1 MKYKFLILP
10 LAVSLIASCYADVK
24 VPLRKSPTAEA
35 IVEDG
40 SPLIGYDGR
49 FKPVIAKNGMVSSSD
64 VIASQVGADILAAGG
79 NAVDAA
85 VAVGFALAVT
95 YPQAGN
101 IGGGGFM
108 MVYMKDAN
116 KTVAI
121 DYREMA
127 PALAHRDMFLGKDGS
142 VDRLMVRRSRRAAG
156 VPGTVAGLLHALNK
170 YGTMTAAQVIAPAY
184 KLAYGGFEMSYSL
197 AKSMKAKKTKLSK
210 SLETRK
216 VFLHDDLS
224 PYKFGEILKQPDL
237 AWTLKQIMQRG
248 VKGFYEGAV
257 AQKIHDDMAKNG
269 GIMTKSDLKA
279 YKTIER
285 EPIIGTYKNYK
296 VATMPPPSSGGIHLV
311 QMMNMLEN
319 DSLKSHGHNSARN
332 MHLYIEAMRQAYA
345 DRSEY
350 LGDPDFSS
358 VPIKA
363 LIDKKYAAKI
373 RAVIPKHR
381 ARRSGE
387 VKPALGAKYE
397 SPDTTHYSVMDKFG
411 NVVSNTYTINFSY
424 GSGIMV
430 AGTGMLLNNEMDD
443 FSAKPGV
450 PNGFGLLGGEANSVQ
465 PRKRPLSSMT
475 PVIVFKN
482 NEPLFATGSPGGSTI
497 ITVVL
502 QTVLNV
508 VEFDMDISAATG
520 APRLHHQWY
529 PDVTSIETGFSVDTL
544 NILRSMGHKI
554 SRQKRT
560 FGSTQSVLRKDG
572 FFYGSADARRTGAAA
587 IGVK

>member
-24 VPLRKSPTAEA
+24 KPLRKSLMAEV

-49 FKPVIAKNGMVSSSD
+49 FKPVIARNGMVSSSD

-108 MVYMKDAN
+108 MVYMKDGN
-116 KTVAI
+116 KTIAI

-127 PALAHRDMFLGKDGS
+127 PALAHRDMYLDKDGN

-156 VPGTVAGLLHALNK
+156 VPGTVAGLLHALEK

-184 KLAYGGFEMSYSL
+184 KLAYGGFEVSYSL

-248 VKGFYEGAV
+248 AKGFYEGAV

-279 YKTIER
+279 YKIVER
-285 EPIIGTYKNYK
+285 TPIIGTYKNYK

-373 RAVIPKHR
+373 RAAIPKNR
-381 ARRSGE
+381 ARMSGE

-482 NEPLFATGSPGGSTI
+482 DEPLFATGSPGGSTI

-572 FFYGSADARRTGAAA
+572 FFYGAADARRTGAAA